1 MNLKWVGV
9 ITVGAA
15 LGAAAFAA
23 DEIISDQAKI
33 AFTPPATD
41 WRINTEL
48 RAPVAAMLEN
58 KTLGAIITVTFYNYE
73 IYGSKV
79 DYGFLKDK
87 LEKQEKNSFKLSKP
101 NYNRVSLE
109 SREFPCGKTARLEFT
124 TYDELGYHHTV
135 VYAVASGTRVV
146 FVAAESLEREW
157 SLTSEALDNLLTS
170 VRVIP

>member
-1 MNLKWVGV
+1 MSAKWVGV
-9 ITVGAA
+9 LAIAA
-15 LGAAAFAA
+15 AVAAAAFANQ
-23 DEIISDQAKI
+23 EVISDQAKI
-33 AFTPPATD
+33 AFAPPETD
-41 WRINTEL
+41 WRVNTDL

-58 KTLGAIITVTFYNYE
+58 KPLGAIMTVTYYNYE

-101 NYNRVSLE
+101 NYSRVSLE

-157 SLTSEALDNLLTS
+157 SQTNEALDKLLTS